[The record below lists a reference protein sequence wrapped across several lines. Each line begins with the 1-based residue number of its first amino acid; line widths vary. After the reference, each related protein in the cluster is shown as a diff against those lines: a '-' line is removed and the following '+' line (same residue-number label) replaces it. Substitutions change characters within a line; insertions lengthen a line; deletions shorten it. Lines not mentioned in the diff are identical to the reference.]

1 MFDLQPFPLDG
12 HAYRIR
18 DIPEPDS
25 ARIWAGLHGVAPH
38 LLVMVPVESDE
49 PDDEAMI
56 QPFVEAVRAALW
68 KMRERDRAVVVATC
82 LGNVERRTV
91 LRWRPIRDR
100 VTGRLLYDDIT
111 LDVFSILALRV
122 LCRVAVERSG
132 KPPVRLRV
140 AAA

>member
-18 DIPEPDS
+18 DIPERDS
-25 ARIWAGLHGVAPH
+25 ACIWAGLRAVSPH
-38 LLVMVPVESDE
+38 LLVMVPVESD
-49 PDDEAMI
+49 DAGDAQI
-56 QPFVEAVRAALW
+56 QPFVEAVRSALW
-68 KMRERDRAVVVATC
+68 KMREPDRLAVMATC
-82 LGNVERRTV
+82 LANVERRTV
-91 LRWRPIRDR
+91 LRWHPIWDR
-100 VTGRLLYDDIT
+100 VAGRLLYDDVT